1 MKGSNLGQELLVSV
15 MGTLQAGFNFCCWR
29 SCISNVISKQTF
41 CIWTTWRGHPM
52 FSSNTS
58 VLCSSQ
64 NHLALQLPMI
74 KQKKQLLANKAVDL
88 FWKAWYAKL
97 LSFRRKLPSYVWTW
111 NCDSCMIW
119 QDWRVLFFF
128 FFSLQGF

>member
-1 MKGSNLGQELLVSV
+1 
-15 MGTLQAGFNFCCWR
+15 
-29 SCISNVISKQTF
+29 
-41 CIWTTWRGHPM
+41 M

-88 FWKAWYAKL
+88 FWKA
-97 LSFRRKLPSYVWTW
+97 
-111 NCDSCMIW
+111 
-119 QDWRVLFFF
+119 
-128 FFSLQGF
+128 